1 MRSNLSFLKNILSHD
16 DFIKGNIHTRWV
28 DANLASLVIDWQGPD
43 LFVDGSA
50 TTTHQQGF
58 AGAKMDSTDP
68 LALFD
73 QMPQDSPASTT
84 SSASIDIPDG
94 LMPLTSPIQ
103 GTIVAIEVGSG
114 ESVRAGEPVVIV
126 EAMKMEHVI
135 SADFDGVIVE
145 IIMQPG
151 DVVKEGFPILFM
163 QEGAVSYTHLR
174 AHET

>member
-1 MRSNLSFLKNILSHD
+1 
-16 DFIKGNIHTRWV
+16 
-28 DANLASLVIDWQGPD
+28 
-43 LFVDGSA
+43 
-50 TTTHQQGF
+50 
-58 AGAKMDSTDP
+58 
-68 LALFD
+68 
-73 QMPQDSPASTT
+73 
-84 SSASIDIPDG
+84 
-94 LMPLTSPIQ
+94 MPLTSPIQ

-163 QEGAVSYTHLR
+163 QEGEVAAGEKATKETLDPDLIRQDLQENINRHAFIFDENRDCLLYTSPSPRDGLLSR
-174 AHET
+174 MPSSA